1 MCFRLPIVRTAA
13 KESFLNSPAS
23 GPPITK
29 RQRAKL
35 RKHTIRLR
43 RQRSNFRRA
52 VASIATSSIGSRT
65 LGIIYPLLAVAE
77 GASPIQVGLVTFA
90 LTVPG
95 LLFYMPAGVLADR
108 LNPRSIML
116 FTEFMR
122 GIAVFSVL
130 LLACVHTVAIYHLV
144 LVAFLEGA
152 LGVVYS
158 LADTALLSKLIPD
171 ENMTKRVAASETGVH
186 FAVLTGRPLGGLLF
200 QLGAPVALFAN
211 AVLFVCS
218 GLFLSAIADFRKRR
232 RRADSARHRQ
242 REDVRWSARRL
253 LAETRTGVTELNR
266 HQFMRNAVF
275 ATTTTNLAINTV
287 IVIFLAGSADVPP
300 WLVGIVLAGG
310 GIGGAVGSNL
320 ARLKVVQKYTRPST
334 GALLAQMWIWV
345 FALGITTLT
354 EPMYYGLATL
364 VTGCAGSLMNVSIRT
379 YELRNVDRAKLARV
393 VSVHRLASHAAVCLA
408 APLGGWL
415 AMIGSGHNATGF
427 ILAFTLVM
435 AIGASAVMPRW
446 RGVPEVLSSPR

>member
-23 GPPITK
+23 GPPTTK

-35 RKHTIRLR
+35 RKRTIRLR
-43 RQRSNFRRA
+43 RQRSHFLRA

-65 LGIIYPLLAVAE
+65 LGIIYPLLAVAM
-77 GASPIQVGLVTFA
+77 GASPMEVGLVTFA

-116 FTEFMR
+116 FTEITR
-122 GIAVFSVL
+122 GVAVLSVL
-130 LLACVHTVAIYHLV
+130 VPACVYKVTIYHLV

-171 ENMTKRVAASETGVH
+171 ENMTKRLAASETGVH
-186 FAVLTGRPLGGLLF
+186 FAVLAGRPLGGLLF

-211 AVLFVCS
+211 AMLFLCS
-218 GLFLSAIADFRKRR
+218 GLFLSAIADLRKRR

-242 REDVRWSARRL
+242 REDVRWSVRRF
-253 LAETRTGVTELNR
+253 LAETRIGVTELKR

-275 ATTTTNLAINTV
+275 ATTTTNFAINTV

-300 WLVGIVLAGG
+300 YLVGIVLAGG
-310 GIGGAVGSNL
+310 GIGGAIGSNL
-320 ARLKVVQKYTRPST
+320 ARFKVVQKYTRPGT
-334 GALLAQMWIWV
+334 TALLVQMWIWV
-345 FALGITTLT
+345 FALCITTLT

-379 YELRNVDRAKLARV
+379 YELRNVERDKLARV

-415 AMIGSGHNATGF
+415 ATIGSGRNATGF
-427 ILAFTLVM
+427 IFAFAVVM
-435 AIGASAVMPRW
+435 AIGASVMMPRW